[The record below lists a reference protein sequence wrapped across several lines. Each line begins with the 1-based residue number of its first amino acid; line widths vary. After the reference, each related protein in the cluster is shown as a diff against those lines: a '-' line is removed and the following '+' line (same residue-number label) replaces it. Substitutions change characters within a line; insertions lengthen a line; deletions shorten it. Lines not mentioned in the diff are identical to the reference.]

1 MFIGP
6 RLNESIMTT
15 FAVALDGEIFWYCA
29 CVGDTGWAVAV
40 AIKIGVSISICAS
53 IQGC

>member
-1 MFIGP
+1 
-6 RLNESIMTT
+6 MTA
-15 FAVALDGEIFWYCA
+15 FDDALDGEICWYCA

-53 IQGC
+53 IQG